1 MYLNIAEVKTKQL
14 LYDEAL
20 KYSNLGFCQRNG
32 VEIQSDNFLA
42 LSSIYESRGDIK
54 KALQY
59 KINIS
64 QQEIALK
71 YNDEKKIQL
80 FQSLNDL
87 DKSQYEVQN

>member
-1 MYLNIAEVKTKQL
+1 LICKETG
-14 LYDEAL
+14 D
-20 KYSNLGFCQRNG
+20 

-64 QQEIALK
+64 QQEIAQSIMMR
-71 YNDEKKIQL
+71 KKQL